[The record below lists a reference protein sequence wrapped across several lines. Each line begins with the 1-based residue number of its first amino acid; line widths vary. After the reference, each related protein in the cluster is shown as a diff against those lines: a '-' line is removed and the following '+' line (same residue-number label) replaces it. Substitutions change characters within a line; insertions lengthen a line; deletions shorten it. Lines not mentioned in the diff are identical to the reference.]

1 MKPTPF
7 ETAGTVL
14 RDNVDAPTT
23 PAHHAMLRAR
33 LIDAVERPFRRR
45 GPSRWLLL
53 APAAAV
59 LVAVL
64 WFGVWGRHG
73 SAVTFR
79 VGPENAA
86 GAVGEYVN
94 PVDRGELTLTFSE
107 GSKVTLGPQARAR
120 VAKTTPKGAS
130 VVLETGGARVDVVHR
145 PGADWSV
152 AAGPY
157 TVAVKGTCFDVKWD
171 APSSTLQVVMHNGVV
186 VVRGPG
192 VESGVEVR
200 DTQRFVSRAVAAIDS
215 GDAAAPL
222 PSDSASGARST
233 EEPAAVGSAAASVGD
248 HQAAPPTAPGSSQA
262 SATESWSKL
271 AARGEFRSVLAD
283 ADSRGIDATLSSAS
297 ESDLA
302 ALAQAARHGGRADL
316 ARRALST
323 IRSRFPGGSQAAASA
338 FLLGR
343 MSDDSG
349 DLSGAIRWYDV
360 YLAEAAGGSL
370 APEAFGRKMVALR
383 ASGQGDAAREAARSY
398 LVRFPS
404 GPYAGIAQELVK
416 P

>member
-33 LIDAVERPFRRR
+33 LIDAVERPSRRR

-64 WFGVWGRHG
+64 WFGVWRRHN

-86 GAVGEYVN
+86 GVVGEYVN
-94 PVDRGELTLTFSE
+94 PVDHGELTLTFSE

-120 VAKTTPKGAS
+120 VAKTTSRGAS
-130 VVLETGGARVDVVHR
+130 VVLESGGARVDVVHR

-157 TVAVKGTCFDVKWD
+157 TVAVKGTSFDVKWD

-215 GDAAAPL
+215 ADAAAPPPL
-222 PSDSASGARST
+222 GQRERDAQHRGTRGNGLGRGGFRWRPPGIGANRSGI
-233 EEPAAVGSAAASVGD
+233 EPGPCKRVVV
-248 HQAAPPTAPGSSQA
+248 
-262 SATESWSKL
+262 E
-271 AARGEFRSVLAD
+271 ARGTRGVPGC
-283 ADSRGIDATLSSAS
+283 SR
-297 ESDLA
+297 
-302 ALAQAARHGGRADL
+302 
-316 ARRALST
+316 RR
-323 IRSRFPGGSQAAASA
+323 
-338 FLLGR
+338 
-343 MSDDSG
+343 
-349 DLSGAIRWYDV
+349 
-360 YLAEAAGGSL
+360 
-370 APEAFGRKMVALR
+370 
-383 ASGQGDAAREAARSY
+383 
-398 LVRFPS
+398 
-404 GPYAGIAQELVK
+404 
-416 P
+416 

>member
-7 ETAGTVL
+7 ETAGAVL
-14 RDNVDAPTT
+14 RDNVDAPVT

-33 LIDAVERPFRRR
+33 LIDAVARPAPRRR
-45 GPSRWLLL
+45 PSAWLLL

-59 LVAVL
+59 IALVL
-64 WFGVWGRHG
+64 WFGVWGRQ
-73 SAVTFR
+73 SSDVTFR
-79 VGPENAA
+79 VGPENAT
-86 GAVGEYVN
+86 GVVGEYVN
-94 PVDRGELTLTFSE
+94 PVDRGELTLAFSE

-130 VVLETGGARVDVVHR
+130 VVLETGRARVEVVHR
-145 PGADWSV
+145 PGADWSIS
-152 AAGPY
+152 AGPY
-157 TVAVKGTCFDVKWD
+157 TVAVKGTSFDVKWD

-200 DTQRFVSRAVAAIDS
+200 DTQRFVSRAVATIDS

-222 PSDSASGARST
+222 SSGVAKAADETAGGSSTAPTATGGPRPS
-233 EEPAAVGSAAASVGD
+233 EPAEPTPSPAAA
-248 HQAAPPTAPGSSQA
+248 A
-262 SATESWSKL
+262 ESWSTL
-271 AARGEFRSVLAD
+271 AARGEFRSVLAE
-283 ADSRGIDATLSSAS
+283 AEKRGIDATLSSGTEA
-297 ESDLA
+297 DLA
-302 ALAQAARHGGRADL
+302 ALAQAARHGGRGDI
-316 ARRALST
+316 ARRALAA
-323 IRSRFPGGSQAAASA
+323 IRTRFPGGSQAAASA

-343 MSDDSG
+343 MSEDSG
-349 DLSGAIRWYDV
+349 DLAGAIRWYDV
-360 YLAEAAGGSL
+360 YLGEAAGGSL

-383 ASGQGDAAREAARSY
+383 KSGQTEAARAAARSY

-404 GPYAGIAQELVK
+404 GPYAGIAREIAE